1 MNGYE
6 RLEFR
11 LGEYLL
17 RASSVN
23 LKCLVEACFRDDI
36 ARTNTAHEGIDM
48 ICVRGHRTIS
58 LREGSHENTAQIALK
73 CLTAARRAGIGTA
86 KKAAMRDNRRGG
98 SGKTFQCRNCKGNDD
113 ASTSCKSKT
122 ISSCAVAARKVATQ
136 QSGFLSK
143 RSNSKRGK
151 NEKNSTTDGFVR
163 RRICGG

>member
-6 RLEFR
+6 RLEFK

-17 RASSVN
+17 
-23 LKCLVEACFRDDI
+23 KGVERKFKKEFSEARFKDDI
-36 ARTNTAHEGIDM
+36 ARTNTA
-48 ICVRGHRTIS
+48 
-58 LREGSHENTAQIALK
+58 QIAPK
-73 CLTAARRAGIGTA
+73 CLTAAHCAGIGAA
-86 KKAAMRDNRRGG
+86 KKAATRANIDDTG
-98 SGKTFQCRNCKGNDD
+98 GKTFQYRNCKGDDD

-122 ISSCAVAARKVATQ
+122 ISSCAVAARKAATQ

-163 RRICGG
+163 RRICGGRRNQAA

>member
-23 LKCLVEACFRDDI
+23 LKCLGEACFRDDI

-58 LREGSHENTAQIALK
+58 LREGSHENTAQIAPK
-73 CLTAARRAGIGTA
+73 CLTAAHCAGIDAA
-86 KKAAMRDNRRGG
+86 KKAATRGNRCGA
-98 SGKTFQCRNCKGNDD
+98 SGKTFQCRSRKEG
-113 ASTSCKSKT
+113 S
-122 ISSCAVAARKVATQ
+122 AAATRT
-136 QSGFLSK
+136 F
-143 RSNSKRGK
+143 
-151 NEKNSTTDGFVR
+151 
-163 RRICGG
+163 I